1 MRGDKFMKAVLAT
14 LLIVVGC
21 YLLFSV
27 TRFSGDGFTTY
38 KAVRYEVGDGIT
50 TSGFLVR
57 SEQILKAGAGD
68 IIVPTRGEG
77 EKVGRGQVV
86 AAAYRSEAARVLQ
99 EQIDA
104 LEQEIAQMKYAYSF
118 SGTEVETATLDA
130 NITDLMTQ
138 ITVSAARRAYPV
150 ADEAAEAMKP
160 YVLRRYISNADTDAL
175 RARIDEVEAQRD
187 ALRAQVGSEAGVV
200 TAPVSGY
207 FSSAADGLE
216 AQLTPSFLETATV
229 SALKKFENAD
239 RGEVNAVGKLVTSQK
254 WYFAAIVPAQNLSAL
269 KLGDRIDVKFAYDF
283 YETVRMKVER
293 ISASEGDVCILV
305 LSSESYIQ
313 QAVTARNQTANLVF
327 ADLSGLRVPKTAIYA
342 DENNQ
347 SGVYVLEGA
356 EAAWKP
362 ITILYD
368 NGDSFIVE
376 LDKSSTKNLWPED
389 EIILTT
395 EEIYNGKV
403 MIK

>member
-86 AAAYRSEAARVLQ
+86 AAAYRSESARALQ

-138 ITVSAARRAYPV
+138 ITVSAARQAYPV

-229 SALKKFENAD
+229 SALKKFENAN